1 MEAAERAETA
11 WGVDSEYGRLL
22 DVLLCPPD
30 HFRWLPTSAIS
41 RATVDSGLVFS
52 LEDAK
57 RQHAEMVSVYEE
69 AGVRVHFLEPDPV
82 LPYQVFARDS
92 SINVPDGPIV
102 TQCAQWWRRGE
113 YAAVIRFYEGAGIP
127 IRDMVTAGSFEG
139 GDFMIVEP
147 GVAAIGTGEER
158 TQEQAARQVA
168 SRLEAEGWEVRVE
181 RIPPHFLHIDV
192 LACMLGEK
200 LAAVCVEQASNGFVS
215 WLESKG
221 VEIVPVT
228 LAAALKLGVNG
239 VALGGDRV
247 LSTAESRDLN
257 ERLRALG
264 LTVLRPGAERVHPR
278 GRRGA
283 LPDAGD
289 PPRTRGLMPAD
300 PRRVIADLRE
310 LDRRTGGPDGARRVC
325 WTDEWRAARH
335 FLRERL
341 AELDAAVE
349 EDEAGNLWARL
360 AGRRA
365 ETVALGSHLDSVP
378 GGGWLDGALGVMAA
392 LEVLRAVAEARRRAL
407 GGAGGLR
414 RRGGRPLRPQPVRQ
428 LGGGRHPG
436 AGSRGGPPR
445 RRADARSRAVLAE
458 HGVELD
464 DAPRA
469 ARMRDGPGGLP
480 RAAHR
485 AGPGAGARGRAGGGG
500 DGHERRGALPPALRR
515 AGRPRRYDADGH
527 AS

>member
-1 MEAAERAETA
+1 MEAAAGSDTA
-11 WGVDSEYGRLL
+11 WGVDSEYGPLL

-57 RQHAEMVSVYEE
+57 RQHAAMVSVYEE
-69 AGVRVHFLEPDPV
+69 AGVRVHFLEPDPA

-113 YAAVIRFYEGAGIP
+113 YAAVIRFYQGAGIP

-264 LTVLRPGAERVHPR
+264 LTVH
-278 GRRGA
+278 
-283 LPDAGD
+283 D
-289 PPRTRGLMPAD
+289 P
-300 PRRVIADLRE
+300 E
-310 LDRRTGGPDGARRVC
+310 LSAFT
-325 WTDEWRAARH
+325 
-335 FLRERL
+335 
-341 AELDAAVE
+341 
-349 EDEAGNLWARL
+349 
-360 AGRRA
+360 
-365 ETVALGSHLDSVP
+365 
-378 GGGWLDGALGVMAA
+378 
-392 LEVLRAVAEARRRAL
+392 
-407 GGAGGLR
+407 
-414 RRGGRPLRPQPVRQ
+414 
-428 LGGGRHPG
+428 LGGGG
-436 AGSRGGPPR
+436 AHCLMQAIR
-445 RRADARSRAVLAE
+445 R
-458 HGVELD
+458 
-464 DAPRA
+464 
-469 ARMRDGPGGLP
+469 
-480 RAAHR
+480 
-485 AGPGAGARGRAGGGG
+485 
-500 DGHERRGALPPALRR
+500 ERVG
-515 AGRPRRYDADGH
+515 
-527 AS
+527 

>member
-113 YAAVIRFYEGAGIP
+113 YAAVIRFYQGAGIP

-264 LTVLRPGAERVHPR
+264 LTVH
-278 GRRGA
+278 
-283 LPDAGD
+283 D
-289 PPRTRGLMPAD
+289 P
-300 PRRVIADLRE
+300 E
-310 LDRRTGGPDGARRVC
+310 LSAFT
-325 WTDEWRAARH
+325 
-335 FLRERL
+335 
-341 AELDAAVE
+341 
-349 EDEAGNLWARL
+349 
-360 AGRRA
+360 
-365 ETVALGSHLDSVP
+365 
-378 GGGWLDGALGVMAA
+378 
-392 LEVLRAVAEARRRAL
+392 
-407 GGAGGLR
+407 
-414 RRGGRPLRPQPVRQ
+414 
-428 LGGGRHPG
+428 LGGGG
-436 AGSRGGPPR
+436 AHCLMQAIR
-445 RRADARSRAVLAE
+445 R
-458 HGVELD
+458 
-464 DAPRA
+464 
-469 ARMRDGPGGLP
+469 
-480 RAAHR
+480 
-485 AGPGAGARGRAGGGG
+485 
-500 DGHERRGALPPALRR
+500 ERVG
-515 AGRPRRYDADGH
+515 
-527 AS
+527 